1 MGDETMNK
9 KGALVLRDIMF
20 MLIIF
25 SGVLALSSVFVVNMS
40 DEYSNDDMHTEY
52 YADDSIGSLGDEGLV
67 NVSSSIETMKNE
79 TGGSV
84 GSWELVTGAV
94 KGIGTVLSTVLK
106 SPIYVGKVLTTLMT
120 ALRIPITISII
131 VGNIAIFLI
140 YVVVIFVIMSAFLR
154 GGKV

>member
-9 KGALVLRDIMF
+9 RGALVLRDIMF

-67 NVSSSIETMKNE
+67 NVSHSVNILSNE
-79 TGGSV
+79 TSENV
-84 GSWELVTGAV
+84 GTWDILSGASTAL
-94 KGIGTVLSTVLK
+94 KTVLL
-106 SPIYVGKVLTTLMT
+106 SPVYVGKALTTLMT
-120 ALRIPITISII
+120 ALRIPVTISLI

-140 YVVVIFVIMSAFLR
+140 YVVIIFVIMSAFLR